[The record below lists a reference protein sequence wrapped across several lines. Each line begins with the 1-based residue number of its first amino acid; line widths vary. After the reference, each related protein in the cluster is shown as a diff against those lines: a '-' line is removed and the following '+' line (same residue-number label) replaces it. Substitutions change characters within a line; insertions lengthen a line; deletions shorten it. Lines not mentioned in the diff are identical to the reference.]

1 MPSGFHS
8 VYFSDSLVYATV
20 HSTGLPKWYCP
31 LFGIPTQDRPGI
43 GTRVFKTVLDKG
55 YTLFFCLVGVFW
67 TISGFCTPVLPKTG
81 VQNRKNLRKTPASGL
96 QDPKFLEKP
105 PSKGYKILKA
115 DQKRPGNDAQA
126 R

>member
-55 YTLFFCLVGVFW
+55 YTLHVIWGFHPLSKASCMDALPDTSFRSLYIFEYLV
-67 TISGFCTPVLPKTG
+67 
-81 VQNRKNLRKTPASGL
+81 
-96 QDPKFLEKP
+96 FLENP
-105 PSKGYKILKA
+105 IFF
-115 DQKRPGNDAQA
+115 NIFI
-126 R
+126 